1 MANML
6 CNLVENA
13 IKYSGPKVH
22 IRIVAMRMGKS
33 VELSVEDDGFGI
45 SPAEQRKV
53 FEKFY
58 RSPRLSGKQIPGLG
72 LGLSYVRQI
81 VEAHHGKVS
90 LQSKIGK
97 GTKVIVTLPQ

>member
-1 MANML
+1 M
-6 CNLVENA
+6 
-13 IKYSGPKVH
+13 
-22 IRIVAMRMGKS
+22 
-33 VELSVEDDGFGI
+33 EDDGFGI

-81 VEAHHGKVS
+81 VEAHHGRVS
-90 LQSKIGK
+90 SSKQNRGGNESYCDITSIRIQNVFIYIIIYGNTSENFT
-97 GTKVIVTLPQ
+97 GG